1 MWRCEGHMCVQSL
14 GSCPASLQGPFRQSP
29 KPFCLPGSSTI
40 FEIHT
45 AFTTLCLR
53 ASYGCKIK
61 PAFFQWLT
69 KHSYQPWQV
78 QFKFW
83 HVAAAKDHMGVTEST
98 ECFLGR
104 VQDIWT
110 IRKRA
115 LSVGDGQSIKT
126 EMTTFLCKHKLI
138 LIIAFRAPN
147 IGVAATIPSLWK
159 FEKAPLGHWVYPTI
173 TRPNLSPALL
183 PLTSFDP

>member
-1 MWRCEGHMCVQSL
+1 MWRCEGHMCLQPL
-14 GSCPASLQGPFRQSP
+14 GSCPASLQVPFRQSP

-40 FEIHT
+40 FDIHT
-45 AFTTLCLR
+45 AFMTLCLR

-69 KHSYQPWQV
+69 KHSYQPWQA

-110 IRKRA
+110 IRKHA
-115 LSVGDGQSIKT
+115 LSVGNGQPCNQNWNYSISVQTQVNFDHCFQSSKYQSG
-126 EMTTFLCKHKLI
+126 CNNS
-138 LIIAFRAPN
+138 IIME
-147 IGVAATIPSLWK
+147 IWESSSGT
-159 FEKAPLGHWVYPTI
+159 
-173 TRPNLSPALL
+173 LSV
-183 PLTSFDP
+183 SYHH